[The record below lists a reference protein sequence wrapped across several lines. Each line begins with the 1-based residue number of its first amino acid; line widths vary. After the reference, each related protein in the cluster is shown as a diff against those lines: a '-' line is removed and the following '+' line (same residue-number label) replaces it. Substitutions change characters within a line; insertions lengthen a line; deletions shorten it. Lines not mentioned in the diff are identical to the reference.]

1 VILFAHG
8 HCLRDDHPYQRWF
21 RLPAQLARSGYVVVV
36 PELVGID
43 THPSQAPGV
52 QQVLADALVWI
63 RASWERRANLMPE
76 PATGLA
82 GHSYGA
88 LHAGILATK
97 IPAAGV
103 VSLSGVW
110 NDWDPSSQGPR
121 PIYQIAL
128 PRLFTW
134 GTDPDHGT
142 ETEAIL
148 SDVRWNGV
156 ALPKHRAVFTKAE
169 HFDYLY
175 GPKLPCRQTKG
186 PCRYVGPAT
195 DDLVT
200 MFFAKYLPP
209 ELWPNLPGLIPDNLV
224 PPPLQLTPQQE
235 FYAAGHLVGL
245 KQFREDTHCQVAISE
260 ELSTDRVVPYV
271 LNSPRNV
278 AEHDVRERDLVPSF
292 NTLAE
297 QAGAPMPWVDSQ
309 HPAAGTVVAAGSTVQ
324 MGLHSGP
331 VP

>member
-1 VILFAHG
+1 MHW
-8 HCLRDDHPYQRWF
+8 RM
-21 RLPAQLARSGYVVVV
+21 VV
-36 PELVGID
+36 PELAGID
-43 THPSQAPGV
+43 AFPPEVPDV

-63 RASWERRANLMPE
+63 RASWEHRESLMPE

-110 NDWDPSSQGPR
+110 NVWDPSVYGPS
-121 PIYQIAL
+121 PIDQIPL

-134 GTDPDHGT
+134 GTDMSPGRGDSD
-142 ETEAIL
+142 AAL
-148 SDVRWNGV
+148 SNNHWNRIAV
-156 ALPKHRAVFTKAE
+156 PKHRAVFTGAQ

-175 GPKLPCRQTKG
+175 DPELPCRQNKG
-186 PCRYVGPAT
+186 PCRYVGSAT

-209 ELWPNLPGLIPDNLV
+209 ELWPNLPGLIPGNLV

-245 KQFREDTHCQVAISE
+245 KQFREDTHCQVAIAE
-260 ELSTDRVVPYV
+260 EPSTDRIVPYV

-278 AEHDVRERDLVPSF
+278 AERDVQERDLVPKF
-292 NTLAE
+292 NTLSE

-309 HPAAGTVVAAGSTVQ
+309 HPAGGTKVSVGSTVH